1 MWITLWKSNDF
12 PSDFLWIIPK
22 MYKIPPKTSR
32 FEEWKN
38 KSNTYLE
45 KSIFRQRDTF
55 LFSLMWKN
63 SPTFPGGKTVEK
75 IPVPHF

>member
-1 MWITLWKSNDF
+1 
-12 PSDFLWIIPK
+12 

-32 FEEWKN
+32 LGEWKN

-63 SPTFPGGKTVEK
+63 SPTLPGGNPVEK
-75 IPVPHF
+75 IYFPHFCKENGKIEG